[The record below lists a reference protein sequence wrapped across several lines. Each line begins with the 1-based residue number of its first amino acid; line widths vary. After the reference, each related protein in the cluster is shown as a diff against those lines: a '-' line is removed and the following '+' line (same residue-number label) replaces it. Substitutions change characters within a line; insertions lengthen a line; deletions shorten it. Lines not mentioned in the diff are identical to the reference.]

1 MFSDKISC
9 DAMANPG
16 EEMVCGQCGQTI
28 LGKAMKVVI
37 YSIYVLCFILCI
49 IYSICIPIVLFALTF
64 IHNLLLF
71 TLYQS
76 SSLDIVTVSL
86 FVHKIV

>member
-1 MFSDKISC
+1 MFSDRISC

-37 YSIYVLCFILCI
+37 YSIYVSQAPV
-49 IYSICIPIVLFALTF
+49 SIHPHSQSTSFHIIPI
-64 IHNLLLF
+64 II
-71 TLYQS
+71 S
-76 SSLDIVTVSL
+76 
-86 FVHKIV
+86 

>member
-37 YSIYVLCFILCI
+37 YSIYVLCIIMYIMYYIFHMYPNCPVCI
-49 IYSICIPIVLFALTF
+49 NLHSQSTSFHIIPI
-64 IHNLLLF
+64 II
-71 TLYQS
+71 S
-76 SSLDIVTVSL
+76 
-86 FVHKIV
+86 